1 MGKGLTNDMVLK
13 ELHELHVKRCVLL
26 GIDLTHPENTQTPL
40 RCAKADME
48 HFHSESNLNFTV
60 FKNQGYDQ
68 MIVKPSIPFSSLC
81 QHHLYPYF
89 GVCHIGYIP
98 KKKICGL
105 SKLARLVASKAKGA
119 SSQEWLTQ
127 QIADYLQTALQPKGV
142 IVVIKAKHTCEMCRG
157 VRNDSMDSYFITSA
171 MKGVFH
177 KSQDQSRMEFF
188 QLIK

>member
-1 MGKGLTNDMVLK
+1 MDKESILEELK
-13 ELHELHVKRCVLL
+13 RIHTRRCELL
-26 GIDLTHPENTQTPL
+26 GIDLFLPENLETPA

-48 HFHSESNLNFTV
+48 HFHHRIPLQFTV
-60 FKNQGYDQ
+60 FENQGYDQ

-89 GVCHIGYIP
+89 GVCHIGYVP
-98 KKKICGL
+98 KAKVCGL
-105 SKLARLVASKAKGA
+105 SKLSRLVTYKAKGA

-127 QIADYLQTALQPKGV
+127 EIANYLQDALDPEGV
-142 IVVIKAKHTCEMCRG
+142 IVVMKAKHTCEMCRG
-157 VRNDSMDSYFITSA
+157 VRNDSVDSTFITSV